1 MRCWIH
7 SPISALLSVLLVLQ
21 LALPGLAHG
30 AAPSAPTA
38 QDRKASR
45 AAFQRAQVAYEAG
58 RFEEALA
65 GYREANERMPNPA
78 FIFNMAQCHR
88 QLGREDEALAYYRSY
103 LEASPEA
110 RNRVMVEA
118 HIRDLETA
126 IAQRVPEKPVL
137 TPSEELMLRRQQE
150 EQEAAAIAAARP
162 EAPPVYQTWW
172 FWTATAVVV
181 GGVATGVVLA
191 QGGSK
196 LPPTSLGDVSLR

>member
-21 LALPGLAHG
+21 LVLPGTVAH
-30 AAPSAPTA
+30 AAAPTA
-38 QDRKASR
+38 QARKSAR
-45 AAFQRAQVAYEAG
+45 AAFQRAQAAYEAE

-65 GYREANERMPNPA
+65 AYNEANELMPNVA

-88 QLGREDEALAYYRSY
+88 QLGQEDEALTQYQRY
-103 LEASPEA
+103 LEASPDA
-110 RNRVMVEA
+110 KNREVVEA

-150 EQEAAAIAAARP
+150 EQEAAALAAANV
-162 EAPPVYQTWW
+162 APPVYQTWW

-181 GGVATGVVLA
+181 GGVATGVALS
-191 QGGSK
+191 QGGGNK
-196 LPPTSLGDVSLR
+196 PPSASLGDVSLR